1 MDWNAQQEC
10 FRQQYSK
17 FGSSREQYFHVWR
30 SFCYDENEDTIDSY
44 ILKVKQVASLLN
56 YGEPEILEL
65 FKNTLPSKL
74 YWILFPINNLQKAI
88 DIAKRVMNKEKLDKQ
103 LTGQASNISP
113 FMKLRDDTHS
123 GQKNML
129 NPQDLETVSSMMYN
143 ISLQQGKTGKPFKSQ
158 VYQKR
163 GRGQRQSYDRDR
175 SRNNSRQGQSFG
187 QNRHRNDYRRNGYM
201 QNFSRNNGKDR
212 GRNFNRNYSSN
223 RSRSRERSLS
233 PRRYN
238 NNNNNR
244 QNGNSRFRSRSR
256 SRSNSRIR
264 TNRDRVR
271 CYRCQEYD
279 HYMNECP
286 NAITSDSEGH
296 ESDST
301 ALQIM
306 ATDIESGE
314 TQDSDSYIEDTEY
327 LNL

>member
-1 MDWNAQQEC
+1 MDWNALQEC

-17 FGSSREQYFHVWR
+17 FGSLREQYFHVWR
-30 SFCYDENEDTIDSY
+30 SFHYDENEDTIDSY

-74 YWILFPINNLQKAI
+74 YWILFPINNLREAI
-88 DIAKRVMNKEKLDKQ
+88 DTAKRVMNKEKLDKQ
-103 LTGQASNISP
+103 FTGQASNIYP

-123 GQKNML
+123 GQQKMS
-129 NPQDLETVSSMMYN
+129 NPQDLEAVSSMVYN
-143 ISLQQGKTGKPFKSQ
+143 VSLQQGKTGKPFKPQ
-158 VYQKR
+158 VYQRR

-187 QNRHRNDYRRNGYM
+187 QNRCRNDYRRNGYM
-201 QNFSRNNGKDR
+201 QNFSRNNGRDR
-212 GRNFNRNYSSN
+212 GRNLNSNYSSD
-223 RSRSRERSLS
+223 RSRSRERRLS
-233 PRRYN
+233 PRRC

-244 QNGNSRFRSRSR
+244 QNMDSRFRSRSR

-264 TNRDRVR
+264 MNRDRVR

-286 NAITSDSEGH
+286 NAITSGSEGH
-296 ESDST
+296 ESDNA

-306 ATDIESGE
+306 ATDIESGD
-314 TQDSDSYIEDTEY
+314 TWDSDSYIEDTEY